1 MHRHHRHHLPVNTMQ
16 HQPTTQRPAARV
28 RGFMLIEVLVS
39 ILIFSIG
46 VLALVGLQAKMTK
59 AQSASKYRAD
69 AAYLSNE
76 LVGVMWSDLKNLGSY
91 SGATCTTYGRCKD
104 WQTKVYQNLPSG
116 TGAVSS
122 VAATGAVTITITW
135 KQGSE
140 DTHTLQTVSYV
151 KSSS

>member
-1 MHRHHRHHLPVNTMQ
+1 MMHTPL
-16 HQPTTQRPAARV
+16 TQRPAARM

-76 LVGVMWSDLKNLGSY
+76 LIGVMWSDLKNLGLGKYDGTGCASY
-91 SGATCTTYGRCKD
+91 ARCKD
-104 WQTKVYQNLPSG
+104 WQTKVAQNLPGGVG
-116 TGAVSS
+116 TVTAPAGT
-122 VAATGAVTITITW
+122 TGDVIVQIQWT
-135 KQGSE
+135 QGSE
-140 DTHTLQTVSYV
+140 DTHTLTTHTFV
-151 KSSS
+151 KSAQ